1 MKTLYTF
8 LTCFCL
14 SLFALPFV
22 SNGQAGCSNQL
33 TAFINGVQ
41 QGQKIP
47 QGQSGVADITYC
59 PTTNSN
65 SSIQLSGASSTSAAV
80 YKWEI
85 VTGTTVTPVTSGT
98 VSGGTAFLTVYPST
112 STVYRLTSTGCSKI
126 TYVDFTINPILTLTS
141 SAGSSTV
148 CPGTAVTLN
157 ASGGNG
163 TYVLKANGA
172 TIDSNTSGVFTVT
185 PQASTTYTVETTSAT
200 CTGTVSQKITV
211 ATTSNLS
218 LNSNDADNNVS
229 PGGSVILTAGGGTS
243 GSYTWKAYNGF
254 TTTTIPS
261 SGAQITVNPL
271 RTTQYTVTGPTTPA
285 NCPGTASIIITVN
298 GVILPVEFASFSA
311 SWNSK
316 APLLTWATASEK
328 SSESFVVERSLD
340 GISFVAIGQ
349 RAGAGS
355 TMSRTEYSF
364 VDAGLPSFATGTV
377 YYRLRQV
384 NTDGTFAYSSVAA
397 LQVRTSKASFK
408 ASAFPNPFD
417 KNVAVEVE
425 SIGAGPIV
433 FTVYDVLGKKLL
445 TRTVTTSG
453 MGLQKVGLP
462 EAATL
467 RGGVY
472 YLTIRQGAQQ
482 QVLKLSR
489 K

>member
-1 MKTLYTF
+1 M
-8 LTCFCL
+8 
-14 SLFALPFV
+14 
-22 SNGQAGCSNQL
+22 
-33 TAFINGVQ
+33 
-41 QGQKIP
+41 
-47 QGQSGVADITYC
+47 
-59 PTTNSN
+59 
-65 SSIQLSGASSTSAAV
+65 
-80 YKWEI
+80 
-85 VTGTTVTPVTSGT
+85 
-98 VSGGTAFLTVYPST
+98 
-112 STVYRLTSTGCSKI
+112 
-126 TYVDFTINPILTLTS
+126 
-141 SAGSSTV
+141 
-148 CPGTAVTLN
+148 
-157 ASGGNG
+157 
-163 TYVLKANGA
+163 
-172 TIDSNTSGVFTVT
+172 
-185 PQASTTYTVETTSAT
+185 
-200 CTGTVSQKITV
+200 
-211 ATTSNLS
+211 
-218 LNSNDADNNVS
+218 
-229 PGGSVILTAGGGTS
+229 
-243 GSYTWKAYNGF
+243 
-254 TTTTIPS
+254 
-261 SGAQITVNPL
+261 
-271 RTTQYTVTGPTTPA
+271 
-285 NCPGTASIIITVN
+285 
-298 GVILPVEFASFSA
+298 
-311 SWNSK
+311 
-316 APLLTWATASEK
+316 
-328 SSESFVVERSLD
+328 ERSLD